1 MGVDENGSFE
11 SPLPCHLDRSMT
23 AFGHA
28 KWRDLQ
34 FAWRGIAAPGKLQVL
49 TQSAPQTFCIA
60 LCNIQV
66 SPLRRQKTPPPVEMT
81 RYGWVRKELQLK
93 VARRSLFL
101 LLFFWLS
108 FLAFSPMPPQ
118 TLCVSTNHALSILA
132 HSLSGN
138 CKQRTGESRFLATLG
153 MTTRKATTRPTE
165 DHPHG

>member
-34 FAWRGIAAPGKLQVL
+34 FAWSGNAAPGKLQVL

-60 LCNIQV
+60 LCNIQG

-93 VARRSLFL
+93 VARRSLFS

-108 FLAFSPMPPQ
+108 FPQGICFCFSVCHSERSERTCCLPFFA
-118 TLCVSTNHALSILA
+118 STTQKRIA
-132 HSLSGN
+132 HHW
-138 CKQRTGESRFLATLG
+138 KDA
-153 MTTRKATTRPTE
+153 
-165 DHPHG
+165 